1 MTIPKEI
8 EGFNK
13 NKKKIIN
20 FKGDHGHLDLKS
32 IRKYKQ
38 TLRFLP
44 STKINNSISIRN

>member
-20 FKGDHGHLDLKS
+20 FKGDHGHLDLK
-32 IRKYKQ
+32 KYKEIQ
-38 TLRFLP
+38 TNIEILAFYQ
-44 STKINNSISIRN
+44 N